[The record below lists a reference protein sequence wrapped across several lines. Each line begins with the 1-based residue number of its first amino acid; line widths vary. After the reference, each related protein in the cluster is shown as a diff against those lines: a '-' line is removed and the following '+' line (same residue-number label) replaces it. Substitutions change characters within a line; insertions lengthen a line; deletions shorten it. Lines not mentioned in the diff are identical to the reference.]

1 MMTVLS
7 LLKSSARFLSKGIRN
22 GRPDMTAN
30 RNGGLGRV
38 AGGLTFTQSQLGLV
52 LLANR
57 CEPAST
63 ELFLRVT
70 AQILPG
76 QLYTPLHA
84 SRGPRIGFLHFT
96 LASTEEVGASRQ
108 ERTNYLDCSRQIV
121 HAQVQ

>member
-1 MMTVLS
+1 MSMSKLPPEQS
-7 LLKSSARFLSKGIRN
+7 NSSFG
-22 GRPDMTAN
+22 GVV
-30 RNGGLGRV
+30 GGLI
-38 AGGLTFTQSQLGLV
+38 FTQSQLGLV

-76 QLYTPLHA
+76 EFCTPLHA

>member
-1 MMTVLS
+1 
-7 LLKSSARFLSKGIRN
+7 
-22 GRPDMTAN
+22 MTAN

-63 ELFLRVT
+63 GLFLRVT

>member
-1 MMTVLS
+1 MSTSKLTPEQ
-7 LLKSSARFLSKGIRN
+7 SSSSF
-22 GRPDMTAN
+22 
-30 RNGGLGRV
+30 GGA

-57 CEPAST
+57 CEPDST

-70 AQILPG
+70 AHDLPV
-76 QLYTPLHA
+76 QFYTPLHTSHGPGSGSSI
-84 SRGPRIGFLHFT
+84 SRWAQRRRW
-96 LASTEEVGASRQ
+96 GASRQ